1 MTKIGHLT
9 DPHLLEYGWAG
20 RRGSSR
26 WRLGFCSFLRARDP
40 AARRDRL
47 TRGLFAAELAGADHV
62 VLTGDLTEDGA
73 DAQFDV
79 LAEALEAGPIPP
91 RRVTIVPGNHDA
103 YTDGAAFARALCG
116 PLRAY
121 APTSTPGAMTRLRDA
136 VVLAISTAVPQ
147 SVLRAVGAI
156 DARQSA
162 ILEAIAGSPEL
173 STTAVVLAQHHSPL
187 GSPIAPLRWMDG
199 LREHARQRVLL
210 ERHPHLHVLHGHTH
224 RVVDR
229 RVRSDSP
236 HAQVFS
242 AAAVVESDTPL
253 RMYEAS
259 GGSVR
264 PMEAPAT
271 PVLSVPASAVVTMRG
286 CGPSGPRDVRPCASR
301 AR

>member
-40 AARRDRL
+40 VARRERL
-47 TRGLFAAELAGADHV
+47 TRGLFAAEQAGAEHV

-91 RRVTIVPGNHDA
+91 RRITIVPGNHDA
-103 YTDGAAFARALCG
+103 YTDGEAFARALAG

-121 APTSTPGAMTRLRDA
+121 APTSTPGAVTRLSHA
-136 VVLAISTAVPQ
+136 VIVAVSTAVPQ

-156 DARQSA
+156 DERQTA
-162 ILEAIAGSPEL
+162 ILEAIAGSPAL
-173 STTAVVLAQHHSPL
+173 STTAVILAQHHSPL
-187 GSPIAPLRWMDG
+187 GSRIAPLQWMDG
-199 LREHARQRVLL
+199 LREHARQRALL

-224 RVVDR
+224 RIVDR
-229 RVRSDSP
+229 RVRADRP
-236 HAQVFS
+236 CAQIFS
-242 AAAVVESDTPL
+242 AAAVVESDAPL

-264 PMEAPAT
+264 PLETPAPQALSL
-271 PVLSVPASAVVTMRG
+271 PVSAAVTM
-286 CGPSGPRDVRPCASR
+286 
-301 AR
+301 